1 MKENLS
7 ISTQTKISLKAFK
20 PEENIYDIFPTEKF
34 NKSLS
39 KRKFNSSEFS
49 SNISYIIQSNIKS
62 NNKYNNNKEKENL
75 PSINF
80 NSNSL
85 LQKYLNKKQN
95 FKIKNFKQILSNLN
109 YVYFPFNPYIQK
121 NKTFSLETI
130 VNSNHLLKE
139 IEINQELYNKLLY
152 YDILSKKIGKKE
164 INLISE
170 YIVDKINIKNCIII
184 PPHFIIHNKFVNL
197 LMGKIDKVIEKKVK
211 QNISINYEYANNFV
225 KKEIDN
231 IKHKIKLG
239 IKKFKN
245 KDKNINENHLINNF
259 QFSKT
264 HYKSMNSSN
273 TFVMNNNDDKDIK
286 ENLKKKFLKGKN
298 YLEYEDTDS
307 DKLSLSSIIDDKN
320 TISQY
325 IQSKMK
331 DNNFNNESSFLIN
344 YYDEDGNIIEI
355 NENNPLILYDKEGN
369 QVTHI
374 NLKND
379 TTYYNKDGKPV
390 FISIQNNFYNIN
402 KNNNCNSIHRKN
414 KLNERNY
421 SDSQDLLKYNLNLK
435 STDNLDILFNK
446 NTNYNLEDNNSNEGK
461 DNNIIEIKDK
471 IKKININ
478 KNINDIIKKL
488 SINKR
493 NIIKKH
499 YNITESK
506 KIKSQDF
513 SYSNINNIINNNF
526 LKKKINSIT
535 SRNII
540 TNEETE
546 MSKEKEIKKKSD
558 NKLQRI
564 NQIVISKIS
573 EKQKQ
578 IYEKKNNIKLD
589 NNLKNNLTMKKLPNQ
604 TKYDLNIIKILQL
617 KEQRNNLGINSFLLN
632 ENKTKKKNK
641 INSEDLMNNNLNL
654 KTKEIQK
661 LNNNEEKKNDL
672 NLKNDNLKNI
682 INKDEN
688 KEQNYYN
695 IKTDNDER
703 NSNSFFYKNNSII
716 FSNIDNKKG
725 KNKQKKFY
733 RKLYLNNHLK
743 CNKITKINR
752 LKNRIENDLNDLE
765 YDNLQIKNKK
775 TSRSVYEK
783 KLDNKS
789 SLNQLIDKKNL
800 CEKENNNELCSLI
813 DIQFDNLEFSKN
825 KPKRQRNY
833 HKILSEKLFLK
844 TSSKSINKNIKK
856 DNNINII
863 N

>member
-789 SLNQLIDKKNL
+789 SLNQLIDKKKSY
-800 CEKENNNELCSLI
+800 EKENNNELCSLI

>member
-390 FISIQNNFYNIN
+390 FISIQNNFLNIN

-435 STDNLDILFNK
+435 SSDNFDILFNK

-461 DNNIIEIKDK
+461 VNNIIEIKDK

-488 SINKR
+488 PINKR

-546 MSKEKEIKKKSD
+546 MSREKEIKKKSD

-589 NNLKNNLTMKKLPNQ
+589 KNLKNNLTMKKLPNQ

-789 SLNQLIDKKNL
+789 SLNQLIDKKKSY
-800 CEKENNNELCSLI
+800 EKENNNELCSLI

>member
-49 SNISYIIQSNIKS
+49 SNISYIIQSKS

-95 FKIKNFKQILSNLN
+95 CKIKNFKQILSNLN

-121 NKTFSLETI
+121 NKIFSLETI
-130 VNSNHLLKE
+130 VNYNHLLKE

-390 FISIQNNFYNIN
+390 FISIQN
-402 KNNNCNSIHRKN
+402 
-414 KLNERNY
+414 
-421 SDSQDLLKYNLNLK
+421 KY
-435 STDNLDILFNK
+435 
-446 NTNYNLEDNNSNEGK
+446 
-461 DNNIIEIKDK
+461 
-471 IKKININ
+471 
-478 KNINDIIKKL
+478 
-488 SINKR
+488 
-493 NIIKKH
+493 
-499 YNITESK
+499 
-506 KIKSQDF
+506 
-513 SYSNINNIINNNF
+513 
-526 LKKKINSIT
+526 
-535 SRNII
+535 
-540 TNEETE
+540 
-546 MSKEKEIKKKSD
+546 
-558 NKLQRI
+558 
-564 NQIVISKIS
+564 
-573 EKQKQ
+573 
-578 IYEKKNNIKLD
+578 
-589 NNLKNNLTMKKLPNQ
+589 
-604 TKYDLNIIKILQL
+604 
-617 KEQRNNLGINSFLLN
+617 
-632 ENKTKKKNK
+632 
-641 INSEDLMNNNLNL
+641 
-654 KTKEIQK
+654 
-661 LNNNEEKKNDL
+661 
-672 NLKNDNLKNI
+672 
-682 INKDEN
+682 
-688 KEQNYYN
+688 
-695 IKTDNDER
+695 
-703 NSNSFFYKNNSII
+703 
-716 FSNIDNKKG
+716 
-725 KNKQKKFY
+725 
-733 RKLYLNNHLK
+733 
-743 CNKITKINR
+743 
-752 LKNRIENDLNDLE
+752 
-765 YDNLQIKNKK
+765 
-775 TSRSVYEK
+775 
-783 KLDNKS
+783 
-789 SLNQLIDKKNL
+789 
-800 CEKENNNELCSLI
+800 
-813 DIQFDNLEFSKN
+813 
-825 KPKRQRNY
+825 
-833 HKILSEKLFLK
+833 
-844 TSSKSINKNIKK
+844 
-856 DNNINII
+856 
-863 N
+863 